1 MGKPAS
7 ALSDLLPDAL
17 RYRGNEV
24 FQCLSLS
31 GSLSLV
37 FAVLDAEFGLIF
49 REWDRNR

>member
-1 MGKPAS
+1 MGKSAS
-7 ALSDLLPDAL
+7 ALSDLLSDAL
-17 RYRGNEV
+17 WYWGDEV

-37 FAVLDAEFGLIF
+37 FAVLDAVLDLIF